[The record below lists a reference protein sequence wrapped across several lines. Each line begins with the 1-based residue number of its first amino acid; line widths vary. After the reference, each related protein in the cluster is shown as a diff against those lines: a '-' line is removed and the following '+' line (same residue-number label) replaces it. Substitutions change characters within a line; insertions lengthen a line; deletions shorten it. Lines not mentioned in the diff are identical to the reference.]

1 VQNPALRVIVTLG
14 EPGTNTGPTRDL
26 VLSFTPTQSDNMNSA
41 LYYGQLQGDAD
52 LFYIARTTLLEILA
66 PVFKAK
72 P

>member
-1 VQNPALRVIVTLG
+1 
-14 EPGTNTGPTRDL
+14 
-26 VLSFTPTQSDNMNSA
+26 MNSA